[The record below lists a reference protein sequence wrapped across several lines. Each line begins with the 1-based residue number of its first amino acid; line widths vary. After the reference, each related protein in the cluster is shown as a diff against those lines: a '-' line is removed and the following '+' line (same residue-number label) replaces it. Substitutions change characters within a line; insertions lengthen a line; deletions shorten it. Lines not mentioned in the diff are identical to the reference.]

1 MESISRHMSLRS
13 RDSLRYRAL
22 VPAFFLIATLVMTY
36 PLALRL
42 GTGVRDMG
50 DGLLTP
56 WIMSWN
62 VREMTRLDIAH
73 YFDAN
78 IFFPNR
84 RTLAYSEH
92 LFTQSLASLPIRAFT
107 SNPLLAHN
115 IMLLLAYLTS
125 ALGMYALA
133 RHLTKSRFAGVVAG
147 LVFAFSPFMFS
158 HFVHIQIITAG
169 GIPLAFLFRYFETGR
184 TREAVYFALVS
195 SFQALANSY
204 YALYLGLFG
213 GLFIL
218 VMAVARKRIFDPKF
232 WRDMLAAAAVILF
245 LAGPF
250 AYQYVR
256 VGKDMGF
263 SRHVGTPASLTSY
276 LAASS
281 TNRVYG
287 GLTERFQKPEQ
298 DLFPGALAF
307 ILAVAGF
314 VSLVSRGG
322 WGRSPGSEASPRAE
336 ASPGRLVAAAYG
348 VITLLAFL
356 FTFGPNGPYLLLF
369 KYLPGFNGLRV
380 PARFHIFVMFGI
392 SVLAAFGARELIGK
406 LRGKGR
412 FLVVGLLPVLILVEY
427 AAFPVPL
434 EEFPP
439 GGKAPEVYRWLAAQ
453 KNDGAVL
460 EVPLPPPHFFI
471 GLVEC
476 PRVFHSTSHWHNLVN
491 GYSGFFPPLYEELQR
506 RWRESP
512 VAQNVREARELG
524 VRYLVIHE
532 GELLSESRAL
542 LASELA
548 ALAPTVRE
556 AARLGDD
563 VVYELSPAPAPD
575 RPPLGAAPRGIIART
590 LGWQARANVN
600 QGGAFR
606 AIDGDMRTR
615 WNSDFQKPGDEF
627 VLDLGEIRSVGGLLL
642 KLGPSLFDY
651 PRGCRVDLSPDGR
664 AWAEAVR
671 GETPLLPIREYLR
684 ANDISYSL
692 SFPSRPA
699 RFIRIVLTSESS
711 EYYWSIYEIEV
722 RS

>member
-1 MESISRHMSLRS
+1 MRRRLT
-13 RDSLRYRAL
+13 
-22 VPAFFLIATLVMTY
+22 VPAFFLLVTLVMTY

-42 GTGVRDMG
+42 DTGVRDLG
-50 DGLLTP
+50 DGLLTS

-62 VREMTRLDIAH
+62 VRQLTRLDVAR

-78 IFFPNR
+78 IFFPHT

-92 LFTQSLASLPIRAFT
+92 LFTQSLASLPVRAFS

-115 IMLLLAYLTS
+115 IVLLLAYLTS

-158 HFVHIQIITAG
+158 HFVHIQIVTAG
-169 GIPLAFLFRYFETGR
+169 GIPLAFLFLHRYFETRR
-184 TREAVYFALVS
+184 TREAVCFALVS
-195 SFQALANSY
+195 SLQALANSY

-218 VMAVARKRIFDPKF
+218 VMAVPRKRVFDPGF

-256 VGKDMGF
+256 VGRDMGF

-276 LAASS
+276 LAASP

-298 DLFPGALAF
+298 HLFPGALAL

-314 VSLVSRGG
+314 VSLVSRREG
-322 WGRSPGSEASPRAE
+322 GRSPGSKT
-336 ASPGRLVAAAYG
+336 SPGRLVAAAYG
-348 VITLLAFL
+348 GVALLAFL

-434 EEFPP
+434 EDFPP
-439 GGKAPEVYRWLAAQ
+439 GGKVPEVYRWLAAQ
-453 KNDGAVL
+453 KDAGAVL
-460 EVPLPPPHFFI
+460 EVPLPPPVFGI

-476 PRVFHSTSHWHNLVN
+476 PRVYHSTIHWHNLVN

-512 VAQNVREARELG
+512 VAQNVREAAELG
-524 VRYLVIHE
+524 VRYLLVHE
-532 GELLSESRAL
+532 AELVAESLVVLR
-542 LASELA
+542 SELA
-548 ALAPTVRE
+548 GLAPMARE

-563 VVYELSPAPAPD
+563 VVYELSPAPAAVGGPED
-575 RPPLGAAPRGIIART
+575 AGPAPRRVIVRPPD
-590 LGWQARANVN
+590 WNARANVN
-600 QGGAFR
+600 EGAASR
-606 AIDGDMRTR
+606 AIDGDRTTR
-615 WNSDFQKPGDEF
+615 WNSGFQKPGDEF
-627 VLDLGEIRSVGGLLL
+627 LLDLGSVRYVDGLLL

-651 PRGCRVDLSPDGR
+651 PRACRVDVSSDGST
-664 AWAEAVR
+664 WSTAVR
-671 GETPLLPIREYLR
+671 LETPLLPIREFLR
-684 ANDISYSL
+684 AADISYSI
-692 SFPSRPA
+692 SFPRRPA
-699 RFIRIVLTSESS
+699 RFIRIVLTSGNT
-711 EYYWSIYEIEV
+711 EYYWSIYEFEV
-722 RS
+722 CG